1 MLCLKWHFRNDE
13 KEFYRNKFKSK
24 SSSNPRN
31 KDAAVE
37 IYLSSSEEKLM
48 NIEIPENKCNNLPRE
63 ERSAL
68 YNLENDKS
76 VSQKV
81 SIRVPQLASR
91 IGMVILKRLRNTLEI
106 KIFRR
111 RWVKISDI
119 L

>member
-1 MLCLKWHFRNDE
+1 MSPYGTMLCLKWHFRND
-13 KEFYRNKFKSK
+13 KKKLYRNKFKSK

-31 KDAAVE
+31 KDAAIE

-76 VSQKV
+76 
-81 SIRVPQLASR
+81 
-91 IGMVILKRLRNTLEI
+91 
-106 KIFRR
+106 
-111 RWVKISDI
+111 ISK
-119 L
+119 